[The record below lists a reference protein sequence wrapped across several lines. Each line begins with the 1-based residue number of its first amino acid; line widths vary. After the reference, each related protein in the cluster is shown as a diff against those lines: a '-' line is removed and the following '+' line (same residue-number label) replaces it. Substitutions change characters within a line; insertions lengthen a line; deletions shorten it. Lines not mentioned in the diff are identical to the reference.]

1 MKTSFSETFIPRK
14 QFVPTAEFATHDLY
28 AVDYNARKLAF
39 VPTEI
44 GDDDENASFKI
55 TVVRISEYRKASTG
69 KFTYRYVS
77 GIPADKFADV
87 RMLGLDTRAN
97 TIITSAS
104 EYGVLNKEVVVDAFL
119 SKNTFEESDNFGKL
133 EVRFARKAKDIAR
146 VNALVENNRE
156 ILEQA
161 RVLGLSKAQL
171 QTASL
176 TFFAQRLAGKVVAET
191 PDVVTA
197 P

>member
-1 MKTSFSETFIPRK
+1 MSTKFTESFIPQGK
-14 QFVPTAEFATHDLY
+14 FVPSAQFATHKLY
-28 AVDYNARKLAF
+28 ADDYNARKLAF

-44 GDDDENASFKI
+44 GDDNASFKI

-77 GIPADKFADV
+77 GIPADKVADV
-87 RMLGLDTRAN
+87 HMLGLKERAN

-119 SKNTFEESDNFGKL
+119 SPITFEESDNFGKL

-176 TFFAQRLAGKVVAET
+176 TFFAQRLAGKVAVET
-191 PDVVTA
+191 PEVVTA